1 LGAAGT
7 IVATNGL
14 SIAGRSDA
22 VAVLGGAHDM
32 TFSGTNGFFQGTG
45 VADEVRLDVNNKTT
59 LSGPWSGTSGGGS
72 PSGVTIGGSGVL
84 ALSGDGSLLTERV
97 TLRDT
102 ITLVLDGSL
111 GGSVV
116 SGVGTTIG
124 GDGSIADSLSLAAGA
139 KFAFDI
145 NKTLSVGTSV
155 SFGDFGVSDLVGLS
169 SSVNTGTYKLIDG
182 SATIFTNN
190 LRNLGPENAYLIAGS
205 DGKSAY
211 FTIGSL
217 DLNVVPEP
225 STYAMLTMAGIGF
238 AGYVIRRRR
247 R

>member
-1 LGAAGT
+1 
-7 IVATNGL
+7 
-14 SIAGRSDA
+14 
-22 VAVLGGAHDM
+22 M